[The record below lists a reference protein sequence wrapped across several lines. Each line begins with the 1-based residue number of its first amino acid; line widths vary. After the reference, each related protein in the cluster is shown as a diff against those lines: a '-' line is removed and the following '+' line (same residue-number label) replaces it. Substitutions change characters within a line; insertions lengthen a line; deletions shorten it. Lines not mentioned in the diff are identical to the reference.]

1 MFGFFRKQPPA
12 APPVVEKRDGILT
25 SDEDMPLVPQYGR
38 LQFDARVKQAHALS
52 PMHAPEFAQ
61 DAACGSNLKS
71 GYQMMREEGH
81 LSDVLLH
88 WFTSQTFI
96 GHQLCAYIAQ
106 HWLVAKACF
115 MPGRDA
121 VRQGFTI
128 TSDDGS
134 DLDPKVLQAFQK
146 ADERYRLNDMLIDF
160 VGMGRVY
167 GVRLCLFKVK
177 YANPR
182 EAYEAPFNPDGVTA
196 NTYEGMVLI
205 DPYWASPIMDTAGAS
220 DPTSPHFYEPTW
232 WMVNG
237 QKYHRSHFCIF
248 RNGHV
253 ADILKPVYLYGGVP
267 LPQQIAERVYCAER
281 TANEAPQLAMT
292 KRSTILQVDA
302 TAFMAGGEKSL
313 DKIRNWRA
321 YLDNYAVKIIDK
333 EGEGIEQFD
342 TSLADLDAVI
352 MSQFQLVAAEAGVP
366 VTKLMGTTPK
376 GFNATGEYD
385 EKNYHEEL
393 ESLQTLKLSPVVERH
408 HDLVMRSSIAPKL
421 LDGKFIST
429 TTVWAPLDSPS
440 AKEAADAQLAQA
452 QRDAALVTAGA
463 IDGFDVRERLRR
475 DRESGFY
482 GISEAAPEAP
492 VEAVTVAEPG
502 VPVPVGDAAI
512 NPMQIVSNQTFL
524 DPAVVQRKLL
534 ERDFDVQVSPCFVDE
549 AGVRYRI
556 VIDGHH
562 SLAAAQKAGVEP
574 NFIEGDYRGSD
585 YVVLTDA

>member
-12 APPVVEKRDGILT
+12 APAVVEKRDGILT
-25 SDEDMPLVPQYGR
+25 SESRLPAVPQYGR
-38 LQFDARVKQAHALS
+38 MKFEARVKEAHAAS

-61 DAACGSNLKS
+61 DEACGSNLKL
-71 GYQMMREEGH
+71 GYQMMREDGC

-88 WFTSQTFI
+88 WYTSQTFI
-96 GHQLCAYIAQ
+96 GHQVCAYIAQ
-106 HWLVAKACF
+106 HWLVRKACF

-121 VRQGFTI
+121 IRQGYVI
-128 TSDDGS
+128 TSDDGG
-134 DLDPKVLQAFQK
+134 DLDPRVIQAFRK
-146 ADERYRLNDMLIDF
+146 ADERYKLNDKLIDF

-177 YANPR
+177 TANPK
-182 EAYEAPFNPDGVTA
+182 EYYENPFNPDAVTEGS
-196 NTYEGMVLI
+196 YEGIVLV
-205 DPYWASPIMDTAGAS
+205 DQYWASPIMDTAGAS
-220 DPTSPHFYEPTW
+220 DPTSQHFYEPTW

-248 RNGHV
+248 RNGHL

-267 LPQQIAERVYCAER
+267 LPQMIAERVYCAER

-292 KRSTILQVDA
+292 KRSTVLQVNA
-302 TAFMAGGEKSL
+302 AEFMANGEESIEKV
-313 DKIRNWRA
+313 RQWRA
-321 YLDNYAVKIIDK
+321 YLDNFAVKVVDK
-333 EGEGIEQFD
+333 DGEGIVQFD

-352 MSQFQLVAAEAGVP
+352 MSQYQIVASVAGVP

-393 ESLQTLKLSPVVERH
+393 ESLQTLDLSPLIERH
-408 HDLVMRSSIAPKL
+408 HDLVMRSSIGPKL

-429 TTVWAPLDSPS
+429 TTVWNPLDSPS
-440 AKEAADAQLAQA
+440 AKEAADTQLVQA

-463 IDGFDVRERLRR
+463 IDGFDSRERLRT

-482 GISEAAPEAP
+482 GISAAAPEAP

-502 VPVPVGDAAI
+502 APVPVGDAAI
-512 NPMQIVSNQTFL
+512 NPVQIISNQKFL
-524 DPAVVQRKLL
+524 DPAVVQAKLVA
-534 ERDFDVQVSPCFVDE
+534 RDFDVQVSPCFVDE
-549 AGVRYRI
+549 VGTRYRI